1 MEKIKNDYEISV
13 DEIEKLHLSDVM
25 KSVLLEMN
33 ELWWKYSNW
42 TPDSEG
48 FDWKAAEGV
57 KKCMEIV
64 KKHSS

>member
-1 MEKIKNDYEISV
+1 MEKEKNLQEISI

-33 ELWWKYSNW
+33 ELYWEYANW
-42 TPDSEG
+42 NPNHESHA
-48 FDWKAAEGV
+48 FRVAEGI
-57 KKCMEIV
+57 KMCMDYV